1 MTFELRIG
9 PERLSPPR
17 LRPQRMLWQ
26 HELILSWLHS
36 FLLFFCQACFGKLL
50 GMCLLCFLVVP
61 SFVLALLRF
70 FCVFCLHECFH
81 AGQVRAPESTVV
93 LEPGVH
99 GSQWFGIELINAVAS
114 FAMFAHQ
121 MRPAQQSQVLRDC
134 RTRDREGSR
143 DVARWLAS
151 PPQQIENRASR
162 GIGQSLKRRFCRICN
177 RTVSHNA

>member
-26 HELILSWLHS
+26 HELLLSWLHS
-36 FLLFFCQACFGKLL
+36 FLLVGCQAGFGKLR
-50 GMCLLCFLVVP
+50 GMWLRCFLVVP

-70 FCVFCLHECFH
+70 FCVFCLHECFQ

-99 GSQWFGIELINAVAS
+99 SSQWFGIELINAVAS

-121 MRPAQQSQVLRDC
+121 MRPTQQSQVLRDC
-134 RTRDREGSR
+134 RTRNWEGSR

-151 PPQQIENRASR
+151 PPQQIENRAPR
-162 GIGQSLKRRFCRICN
+162 WIGQGPERRFRRICN
-177 RTVSHNA
+177 RTVSHDA

>member
-36 FLLFFCQACFGKLL
+36 FLLVCCHAGLGKLR
-50 GMCLLCFLVVP
+50 GMCLLCFPVVP

-70 FCVFCLHECFH
+70 FCVFCLHECFQ

-99 GSQWFGIELINAVAS
+99 RPQWFGIELINAVAS
-114 FAMFAHQ
+114 FAMLAHQ

-134 RTRDREGSR
+134 RTRDWEGSR
-143 DVARWLAS
+143 DVASRLAS
-151 PPQQIENRASR
+151 PPQQIENGATR
-162 GIGQSLKRRFCRICN
+162 GIGQSMKRRFRRICN
-177 RTVSHNA
+177 RSVPHNA